1 MLFRHEPPGTHVNHP
16 PAPPLRKFVTEA
28 RAPLAMANFLLQAR
42 RVDDLVRGDGHTVMF
57 LPAFT
62 MGDEGLRPMAR
73 AVERLGYA
81 TCGWEQGRNLGLRV
95 RILQHL
101 IERLDQ
107 LHAQQGA
114 AVSLVGWSAGGLYAR
129 EMARARP
136 QAVRRVI
143 TLGSPIRPHGS
154 GQPMVGLAQAAFE
167 GVLALRGYT
176 SFTPLLAPP
185 PVACSAL
192 YSKADGVVDWRAAM
206 EIDAPQTENLEV
218 GGTHL
223 TYGFSLEVLRIIADR
238 LARPPWEP
246 PAASSSAARAAG
258 KRASKAG

>member
-1 MLFRHEPPGTHVNHP
+1 MNNR
-16 PAPPLRKFVTEA
+16 PAPPLRKFITEV
-28 RAPLAMANFLLQAR
+28 RAPLAMANFLLRAQGIP
-42 RVDDLVRGDGHTVMF
+42 DLPQGDGHLVMF

-73 AVERLGYA
+73 AVQRLGYA
-81 TCGWEQGRNLGLRV
+81 TCGWAQGRNLGLREQT
-95 RILQHL
+95 LQRL

-107 LHAQQGA
+107 LHAQQHE

-136 QAVRRVI
+136 HAVRRVI

-154 GQPMVGLAQAAFE
+154 GQAMVGLAQAAFE
-167 GVLALRGYT
+167 GLLALRGRS

-185 PVACSAL
+185 PVACSAIH
-192 YSKADGVVDWRAAM
+192 SKADGVVDWRAAI
-206 EIDAPQTENLEV
+206 EIEAPQTENLEV

-223 TYGFSLEVLRIIADR
+223 SFGYSLEVLRLLADR

-246 PAASSSAARAAG
+246 STVSSSVARAG
-258 KRASKAG
+258 HKRAAKPV